1 MAFCHR
7 PGRRGSF
14 STVGSIRS
22 LIRSRLSRRL
32 AGSVF
37 LGALG
42 AGIALVLVIAAVS
55 DAARNFGDTRAFLL
69 AGFLLALLLA
79 ATVAAV
85 ASAVASRMI
94 VAPLLLIRD
103 AVIGPGA
110 AGALPTG
117 RDDEFGAVARAIA
130 DDQAE
135 RVAATARLRA
145 TFENMLQGVAMY
157 DAEHRLVTW
166 NQRFREFLEMPD
178 EFFQPD
184 RTFADYIRY
193 LGKRGEFGDADIDQ
207 VVEQRLARLKTK
219 HSFER
224 TRPDGTVLEVYRN
237 PTPDGGFIAIYTDIT
252 ERKTIENKLRED
264 EQRFRAIDRA
274 APIGLAI
281 IGIADRMVQH
291 VNPRFS
297 ELLGIEAEA
306 ALGKQ
311 VASLFPDSAEGQA
324 FAELLGRAGR
334 VDGREFRVHRA
345 DGSDTWVMLSLE
357 QLEFHG
363 QPAVIVGISDISD
376 RKRAEAEH
384 AEAKEA
390 AEVANRVKSEFMAN
404 MSHELR
410 TPLNAII
417 GYSQMLQEEAA
428 ETGQEDSL
436 ADLGKIEAA
445 GTHLLGLINDI
456 LDLSKIEAGRMD
468 VYVEKVDLAA
478 VVAEVRSIIEPLA
491 AKNGNRLVIACAP
504 DIGTVESD
512 LTKIKQGLLNLLS
525 NASKFTKD
533 GTIQLAL
540 TRTGEGADERIQFA
554 VADSGIGMTQEQLA
568 KLFQAFSQ
576 ADSSTTRKYGGTGLG
591 LAITRH
597 FARLLGGDV
606 TVTSEVGVGSVFTIT
621 LPTSQRRAAAPA
633 ATPATL
639 EREIRIASGD
649 AQSELTV
656 LVVDDDAAAHELIGA
671 MLSRE
676 GFRVVHAS
684 SGKEALA
691 LAEEIHPSAI
701 TLDVMM
707 PQMDGWSVLTAL
719 KANPALADIPV
730 IMVSMLN
737 ERGMGFSLGASGY
750 LTKPIDR
757 SRLTAILDQH
767 CRPGASEP
775 VLVVDDDPEVRDMTR
790 RILER
795 MGARVVEA
803 GHGRAALDW
812 LAVNPPP
819 ALILLDLMM
828 PVMDGLEFLEHIRQ
842 HETWSQLPVVVVTA
856 KELTGDERV
865 ALAGSTRKVIAKGAS
880 TGADLRSVVLDVLRP
895 AEPGKRLAASGS

>member
-1 MAFCHR
+1 MAFRHR
-7 PGRRGSF
+7 LGRWDIFSAMGSL
-14 STVGSIRS
+14 RS
-22 LIRSRLSRRL
+22 LIRSRLCQRL

-42 AGIALVLVIAAVS
+42 AGIALVLIIAAAS
-55 DAARNFGDTRAFLL
+55 DAARHFGDTSAFLL
-69 AGFLLALLLA
+69 AGFVLALLLA
-79 ATVAAV
+79 ATVAVV
-85 ASAVASRMI
+85 ASAVATRMI

-110 AGALPTG
+110 ADSLPTG

-193 LGKRGEFGDADIDQ
+193 VGKRGEFGDADIDQ
-207 VVEQRLARLKTK
+207 VVAQRLARLKTK

-252 ERKTIENKLRED
+252 ERKAIENKLRED

-281 IGIADRMVQH
+281 ISTADRVVQH

-297 ELLGIEAEA
+297 ELLGIEAQA
-306 ALGKQ
+306 ALGRH
-311 VASLFPDSAEGQA
+311 AADLFPDSDEGQE
-324 FAELLGRAGR
+324 FAALLGRAGR
-334 VDGREFRVHRA
+334 VDGHEFRLHRV

-363 QPAVIVGISDISD
+363 EPAVIVGISDISD

-491 AKNGNRLVIACAP
+491 AKNGNRLVITCAP
-504 DIGTVESD
+504 DVGIVESD

-533 GTIQLAL
+533 GVIQLAV
-540 TRTGEGADERIQFA
+540 TRSGEGADERVNFA

-621 LPTSQRRAAAPA
+621 LPTTQQRAPSPA
-633 ATPATL
+633 ASAPTAL
-639 EREIRIASGD
+639 EREIRTASGGG
-649 AQSELTV
+649 QSELTV

-691 LAEEIHPSAI
+691 LAEEVRPNAI

-757 SRLTAILDQH
+757 TRLTAILDQY
-767 CRPGASEP
+767 CRPGANEP
-775 VLVVDDDPEVRDMTR
+775 VLVVDDDPEVREMTR
-790 RILER
+790 RTLER

-812 LAVNPPP
+812 LAANPPP

-842 HETWSQLPVVVVTA
+842 HEAWSRLPVVVVTA
-856 KELTGDERV
+856 KELTSDERV

-880 TGADLRSVVLDVLRP
+880 TGADLRSVVLEVLQRT
-895 AEPGKRLAASGS
+895 PGKQLAASD